1 MPRAAGGVSRK
12 GEKASFR
19 SLCFVPLVASSPA
32 GSSGSADRGWGP
44 TWSSVSFP
52 LARSLNARP
61 RSSVPPRCPQV
72 LSCPQSP
79 FLSARCAPPALTLP
93 STPALNPPHPPIS
106 ALQTAVGRG
115 PGLAIGLCPFC
126 PCRCACHV
134 YSSTSGGRRPES
146 ADKERQTSQ
155 WLLRGPL
162 CVASRC
168 DDQGRA
174 QGLGL
179 SFCPQTQL
187 TGPQMP
193 PVEA

>member
-19 SLCFVPLVASSPA
+19 SLCFVPLAASSPA
-32 GSSGSADRGWGP
+32 AAVAQQTEAWSSG
-44 TWSSVSFP
+44 SFP

-115 PGLAIGLCPFC
+115 PGLALGLCPFC
-126 PCRCACHV
+126 SCRCACHV

-146 ADKERQTSQ
+146 ADKERQTSR
-155 WLLRGPL
+155 WLLRGGPL

-179 SFCPQTQL
+179 VFCRQTQL
-187 TGPQMP
+187 AGPQMP